1 MVNACINWRPFEG
14 YFFNL
19 GSYNLRLMG
28 ATINFYE
35 SDGSIVPMRLD
46 DGCHFWL
53 NTKAVDFKVRR
64 IKNFSRNEIFAIKH
78 TEYGRAAWE
87 VYVPMD
93 SVNLSYNGEIEQVTD
108 DGCHISKYC
117 SYLLEVEYFGY
128 WGGEPE
134 VKHIEAIDN
143 MVKFSTNH
151 QFVPTRKQKV
161 LDKIQQEIEETCGV
175 KIYEYELKKILE
187 HYKLVKK

>member
-1 MVNACINWRPFEG
+1 MVNAYINWKPFEG

-19 GSYNLRLMG
+19 GSYHLHLMG

-35 SDGSIVPMRLD
+35 SNGSIVPMRLD
-46 DGCHFWL
+46 DGCRFWL
-53 NTKAVDFKVRR
+53 NTKADDFHVRR
-64 IKNFSRNEIFAIKH
+64 SKNFSRNEIFAIKH

-108 DGCHISKYC
+108 DGYHISKYH
-117 SYLLEVEYFGY
+117 SYLLEVEYFEY
-128 WGGEPE
+128 WGEPE

-151 QFVPTRKQKV
+151 QSVPTRKQKE
-161 LDKIQQEIEETCGV
+161 LDKIQQEIKETCGV
-175 KIYEYELKKILE
+175 IIYDYELKKILE
-187 HYKLVKK
+187 HYKFVKK

>member
-1 MVNACINWRPFEG
+1 MVNACINYKPFEG

-19 GSYNLRLMG
+19 GSYNLHLMR

-46 DGCHFWL
+46 DGCSFWL

-64 IKNFSRNEIFAIKH
+64 SKNFSRNEIFAIKH

-93 SVNLSYNGEIEQVTD
+93 SVNLSYNGEIEQVID
-108 DGCHISKYC
+108 DGYHISKYR

-128 WGGEPE
+128 LGEPE
-134 VKHIEAIDN
+134 VKHIEAIGN

-151 QFVPTRKQKV
+151 QFVPTKKQKV

-175 KIYEYELKKILE
+175 KIYDYELKKILE
-187 HYKLVKK
+187 HYKFVKK